1 MFAVIETGGKQ
12 YRVEEGSMLTVEKLD
27 AEVGSSVEFDRVL
40 LVANGEEVNIGSPT
54 VENAKVNGEVVE
66 QGRHKKVRVIK
77 FKRRKNY
84 LRRAGHRQR
93 FTAVKITGISQ

>member
-12 YRVEEGSMLTVEKLD
+12 YRVEEGALVSIEKLD
-27 AEVGSSVEFDRVL
+27 ADVGSTVEFDRVL
-40 LVANGEEVNIGSPT
+40 LIADGDEVNIGSPT
-54 VENAKVNGEVVE
+54 VESAKVSGEVIE
-66 QGRHKKVRVIK
+66 QGRHRKVRVIK

-84 LRRAGHRQR
+84 LRRAGHRQH

>member
-84 LRRAGHRQR
+84 LRRAGHRQH